1 MILKFRAWDKVNKL
15 MLEVMLT
22 DFKQRKIIGEHYIEV
37 SDD

>member
-22 DFKQRKIIGEHYIEV
+22 DFKQRKIIREHYIEV